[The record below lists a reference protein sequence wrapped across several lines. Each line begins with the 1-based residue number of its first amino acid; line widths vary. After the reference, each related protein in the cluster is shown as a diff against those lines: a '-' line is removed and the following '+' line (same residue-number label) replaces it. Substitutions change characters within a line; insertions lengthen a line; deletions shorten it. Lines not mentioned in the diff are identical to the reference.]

1 MMRFA
6 RSLRVRKTLIEKFL
20 LRNTYE
26 GKFVKIEMPLD
37 LPLTGR
43 SILFYIK
50 EDENVI
56 HWRIFQHLQGINKDT
71 ALL

>member
-26 GKFVKIEMPLD
+26 GKFIKIEMPLD

-56 HWRIFQHLQGINKDT
+56 DWRVFQHLQGFYKDIKV
-71 ALL
+71 L